1 MKKMNQNLLNRIWPG
16 WTLVRK
22 LGQGSYGG
30 VFEIQR
36 MLPGGRVERSAL
48 KKISIPRSL
57 DEVDSLLAQSVSER
71 SISEFYQEEL
81 QKLVK
86 EYTMMNQ
93 LNECINIVG
102 VQDLSYQKNGLGW
115 DIYFRMELL
124 QPLKRVIDAQYREM
138 TVIRLGIE
146 VCNALVACGSLNILH
161 RDIKPENILVSD
173 KGVFKLGDF
182 GIAKS
187 SEKTQTG
194 TVAGTFG
201 YMAPEVANREHYGA
215 SADVYSLGIV
225 LYWLANNNT
234 LPFLPLP
241 PQIPTASQRQKALT
255 RRFSGEQLPA
265 PKNGSTD
272 FKAIIL
278 KACAFSPADR
288 YHTAAELRDALKELY
303 YRKQKQTEQI
313 MEELGLSSE
322 LIAEEDMPK
331 LKREADTGSV
341 HTIQENSVRH
351 DNRKKGKVKPVA
363 VILGILGLIT
373 AIGVGAFL
381 LMGEKAETP
390 DEHTSL
396 SVETGDIGN
405 TLPTATETEATTVV
419 TEAPKTV
426 ATTAPFVFPDT
437 TDPAREANVE
447 CSYEVNGE
455 GITITGFYGEL
466 PAEVVF
472 PDTLGGLPVTRI
484 GNSAFN
490 ANSNVKKV
498 WLPNTVTEIG
508 DKAFSGCTKLQ
519 NVQMSSGLQT
529 IGQGAFENCSS
540 LSNIML
546 PDGLTTI
553 QTWAFAN
560 CKRLTK
566 IEIPGTIS
574 TMGEWSFSG
583 CTGLSSLT
591 FKEGITSIDNYVFFN
606 CQRLTEITIPEGV
619 KTIGIGA
626 FSGCSGLTN
635 VAFPNSLRTLSAE
648 SFQGTAL
655 KEVHLNPNCS
665 IGDGAVPLGCTIYNQ
680 TQN

>member
-1 MKKMNQNLLNRIWPG
+1 MKKMNQDLLNQIWPG
-16 WTLVRK
+16 WTLVKK

-30 VFEIQR
+30 VYEIQR
-36 MLPGGRVERSAL
+36 TLPGGRVERSAL
-48 KKISIPRSL
+48 KKISIPRSQ
-57 DEVDSLLAQSVSER
+57 DEVDSLLAQSVSEK
-71 SISEFYQEEL
+71 SISEYYQEEL

-93 LNECINIVG
+93 LSDCVNIVA

-115 DIYFRMELL
+115 DIYFRMEQL

-146 VCNALVACGSLNILH
+146 VCNALVDCGSLNILH

-215 SADVYSLGIV
+215 SADVYSLGMV

-241 PQIPTASQRQKALT
+241 PQIPTASQRQQALT

-265 PKNGSTD
+265 PKNGTAD

-278 KACAFSPADR
+278 KACDFSPAER

-313 MEELGLSSE
+313 MEELGLSSDM
-322 LIAEEDMPK
+322 IAEEDMPK
-331 LKREADTGSV
+331 LNREAEAVSV
-341 HTIQENSVRH
+341 HTIQENSILQ
-351 DNRKKGKVKPVA
+351 DKKQKRKVNPIA
-363 VILGILGLIT
+363 AILCVLGLVT
-373 AIGVGAFL
+373 AIGAGAFL
-381 LMGEKAETP
+381 FLGKEQGSSEQSTPLAVETRDTSDTVPEAETEEP
-390 DEHTSL
+390 
-396 SVETGDIGN
+396 
-405 TLPTATETEATTVV
+405 TVV
-419 TEAPKTV
+419 IEEPETI
-426 ATTAPFVFPDT
+426 ATTAPFVFPEA

-447 CSYEVNGE
+447 CSYETGADGV
-455 GITITGFYGEL
+455 TITGFYGEL
-466 PAEVVF
+466 PAEVVL
-472 PDTLGGLPVTRI
+472 PDTLGGLPVTKI
-484 GNSAFN
+484 GNNAFN
-490 ANSNVKKV
+490 ANSTVKKV
-498 WLPNTVTEIG
+498 WMPDTVTEIG
-508 DKAFSGCTKLQ
+508 DKTFSGCTKLQ
-519 NVQMSSGLQT
+519 NVQMPSGLQR

-540 LSNIML
+540 LSNIAL

-583 CTGLSSLT
+583 CTGLNSLT

-606 CQRLTEITIPEGV
+606 CQRLTELSIPEGV

-626 FSGCSGLTN
+626 FSGCSGLAE
-635 VAFPNSLRTLSAE
+635 VSFPNSLRTLSAE

>member
-1 MKKMNQNLLNRIWPG
+1 MNQDLLNRIWPG

-36 MLPGGRVERSAL
+36 TLPGGRVEHSAL
-48 KKISIPRSL
+48 KKISIPRSQ
-57 DEVDSLLAQSVSER
+57 DEVDSLLAQSVSEK
-71 SISEFYQEEL
+71 SISEYYQEEL

-86 EYTMMNQ
+86 EYTMMNR
-93 LNECINIVG
+93 LSDCENIVA

-115 DIYFRMELL
+115 DIYFRMEMLH
-124 QPLKRVIDAQYREM
+124 PLKRVIDAQYREM

-215 SADVYSLGIV
+215 SADVYSLGMV
-225 LYWLANNNT
+225 LFWLANNNT

-241 PQIPTASQRQKALT
+241 PQIPTASQRQQALT
-255 RRFSGEQLPA
+255 RRFSGERLPA
-265 PKNGSTD
+265 PKNGTAEL
-272 FKAIIL
+272 KAIIL
-278 KACAFSPADR
+278 KACAFSPAER
-288 YHTAAELRDALKELY
+288 YHTAADLRDALRELY

-331 LKREADTGSV
+331 LKRDADTGSI
-341 HTIQENSVRH
+341 HTIQENSVRQGRG
-351 DNRKKGKVKPVA
+351 RKTGKIVA
-363 VILGILGLIT
+363 IVLCILGLIT
-373 AIGVGAFL
+373 SIGAGAVMF
-381 LMGEKAETP
+381 MEKESGVPDEGAASYAETENDDTVP
-390 DEHTSL
+390 ASE
-396 SVETGDIGN
+396 ETQE
-405 TLPTATETEATTVV
+405 PTATTEEPETIETTEAFVFTEAT
-419 TEAPKTV
+419 E
-426 ATTAPFVFPDT
+426 
-437 TDPAREANVE
+437 PAREANVE
-447 CSYEVNGE
+447 CSYSVEGE
-455 GITITGFYGEL
+455 GVTITGFYGEL
-466 PAEVVF
+466 PAEVIL
-472 PDTLGGLPVTRI
+472 PDTIDGLPVTKI
-484 GNSAFN
+484 GNNAFN
-490 ANSNVKKV
+490 SNATVKKV
-498 WLPNTVTEIG
+498 WIPDTVTEIG

-519 NVQMSSGLQT
+519 NVQMPAALQT

-540 LSNIML
+540 LSNISL

-566 IEIPGTIS
+566 VEIPGTAS

-606 CQRLTEITIPEGV
+606 CQRLTELTIPEGV

-626 FSGCSGLTN
+626 FSGCSALAN
-635 VAFPNSLRTLSAE
+635 VVFPNSLRTLSAE

-680 TQN
+680 SQT

>member
-1 MKKMNQNLLNRIWPG
+1 MNQDLINQIWPG
-16 WTLVRK
+16 WTLVKK

-30 VFEIQR
+30 VYEIQR
-36 MLPGGRVERSAL
+36 TLPGGRVERSAL
-48 KKISIPRSL
+48 KKISIPRSQ
-57 DEVDSLLAQSVSER
+57 DEVDSLLAQSVSEET
-71 SISEFYQEEL
+71 IAEFYQEEL

-93 LNECINIVG
+93 LSDCVNIVS

-124 QPLKRVIDAQYREM
+124 HPLKRVIDTQYREM

-161 RDIKPENILVSD
+161 RDIKPENILVSE

-215 SADVYSLGIV
+215 SADVYSLGMV
-225 LYWLANNNT
+225 LYWLANHNT
-234 LPFLPLP
+234 PPFLPLP
-241 PQIPTASQRQKALT
+241 PQIPTASQRQQALT
-255 RRFSGEQLPA
+255 RRFSGEKLPP
-265 PKNGSTD
+265 PKNGTAD
-272 FKAIIL
+272 FKTIIL

-288 YHTAAELRDALKELY
+288 YHTAAELRDALTALY

-313 MEELGLSSE
+313 MEELGLSSD
-322 LIAEEDMPK
+322 LIGEEDMPK
-331 LKREADTGSV
+331 LKREAENGNTN
-341 HTIQENSVRH
+341 TLQEHSSRH
-351 DNRKKGKVKPVA
+351 DKNAKGKVNPLA
-363 VILGILGLIT
+363 VILCILGLVT
-373 AIGVGAFL
+373 AIGAGAFL
-381 LMGEKAETP
+381 YMDKDAKMPNERVSLPAETSAP
-390 DEHTSL
+390 
-396 SVETGDIGN
+396 GDTIPN
-405 TLPTATETEATTVV
+405 ATETETLPAV
-419 TEAPKTV
+419 TEAPETI
-426 ATTAPFVFPDT
+426 ATTAPFVFPDAV
-437 TDPAREANVE
+437 DSAREANVE
-447 CSYEVNGE
+447 CSYEAAGD
-455 GITITGFYGEL
+455 GATITGFYGAL
-466 PAEVVF
+466 PAEVVL
-472 PDTLGGLPVTRI
+472 PDTLGGLPVTKI

-490 ANSNVKKV
+490 ADPNVKKV
-498 WLPNTVTEIG
+498 WIPDTVTEIG

-519 NVQMSSGLQT
+519 NVQMPSQLQT

-540 LSNIML
+540 LSNITL

-591 FKEGITSIDNYVFFN
+591 FQEGITAIDSYVFAN
-606 CQRLTEITIPEGV
+606 CQRLTEISIPEGV

-635 VAFPNSLRTLSAE
+635 VEFPNSLRTLSAE
-648 SFQGTAL
+648 SCQGTAL
-655 KEVHLNPNCS
+655 KEVYLNPNCS
-665 IGDGAVPLGCTIYNQ
+665 IGDGAVPLGCKIYNLSQ
-680 TQN
+680 R